1 MTTTVITGSGTEV
14 GKTFL
19 ACLLIRQLR
28 ARGNTVEAL
37 KPVVTGFDP
46 NDAPAS
52 DCGQLLSALGLP
64 VDQERLDHVSP
75 WRFSAPLSPDM
86 AAAREQ
92 RNIPFTELV
101 EYCRG
106 VDTADVALIEGIG
119 GVLVPLD
126 RDHTVAD
133 WIVALEAPVI
143 LVTGSYLG
151 TISHTLSAVEALV
164 SRGVSIRH
172 VVISESID
180 QPVPAKETATVIERF
195 CGAIP
200 VFILPRLAAAN
211 SAPNLLPLID

>member
-1 MTTTVITGSGTEV
+1 
-14 GKTFL
+14 
-19 ACLLIRQLR
+19 
-28 ARGNTVEAL
+28 
-37 KPVVTGFDP
+37 
-46 NDAPAS
+46 
-52 DCGQLLSALGLP
+52 
-64 VDQERLDHVSP
+64 
-75 WRFSAPLSPDM
+75 
-86 AAAREQ
+86 
-92 RNIPFTELV
+92 
-101 EYCRG
+101 
-106 VDTADVALIEGIG
+106 VALIEGIG
-119 GVLVPLD
+119 GVLVPLE

-180 QPVPAKETATVIERF
+180 QPVPAEETATVIERF